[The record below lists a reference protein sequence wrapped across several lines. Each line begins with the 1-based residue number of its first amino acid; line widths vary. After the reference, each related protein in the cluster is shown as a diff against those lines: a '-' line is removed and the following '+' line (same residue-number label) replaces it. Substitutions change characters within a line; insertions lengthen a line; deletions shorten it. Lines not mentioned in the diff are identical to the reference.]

1 MLLAAAA
8 AVVSY
13 EPIERI
19 WLRNGLITE
28 KIGLLVWR
36 SNEREEACLPV
47 QLLLTPLFADGWR
60 DNNGSKSLR
69 TLLSEAGLL
78 TEYVKR
84 ERSVNDELSTR
95 LERICEEYASNG
107 KQKKSNRHKRFV
119 GASLALHA
127 AQAAWNIKQDLDLRA
142 VQNELKEQ
150 AEMLRSLKEA
160 VSDKHRIIQLTKR
173 AEQRLNVLMQLES
186 HLKEKKS
193 AFLQSLETLFHTHRV
208 HNELLTATE
217 LNGIMKTIFGE
228 SAFQESAYSEH
239 RYLTLFYVTV
249 IPRSC
254 DIAQNVIHSDVCAPF
269 IPTNQL
275 RTLYQAAKIAR
286 FINDSRFF
294 VLTDVPKYIAT
305 TTNKTTEVVILSDA
319 CTRKGGFL
327 YDCPISQMGESE
339 CEVNTLNNCVVH
351 VRRVTGSFTHVQRL
365 RDLYVVATNEKSF
378 IIGNSTIWFHQKVY
392 SPVFTL
398 KVARNCV
405 ARIGSEVL
413 AGTANTTSF
422 LQHYQTPLKIHVDE
436 VVMAE
441 FDQLSEENE
450 AMIAKLNA
458 DEKKVTVAITALDKT
473 TFEKAV
479 DEMCKVRA
487 ERRDHKEVGF
497 N

>member
-1 MLLAAAA
+1 MRGCSLMLLAAAA

-217 LNGIMKTIFGE
+217 LNG
-228 SAFQESAYSEH
+228 
-239 RYLTLFYVTV
+239 
-249 IPRSC
+249 
-254 DIAQNVIHSDVCAPF
+254 
-269 IPTNQL
+269 
-275 RTLYQAAKIAR
+275 AAKIAR

-479 DEMCKVRA
+479 DVIMSSSLNTYLCLAIACVIVLSCLYVCCCRCGPICRPSNARQWYHHRVFTVRSA
-487 ERRDHKEVGF
+487 SDCEQCCGDHI
-497 N
+497 